1 MKWILGLGN
10 PGDQYSRTRHN
21 VGLLVLEALFRT
33 LCAERVRCGTGFS
46 EVYEGHVVD
55 EPVLLFRPLTY
66 MNCSGAAVGEG
77 MERLQLDPANLLVIY
92 DDADLAL
99 GQIRFRRGGSPGG
112 HNGIRSILEHTENA
126 GFDKLKIG
134 VRGEQRQGMNLADY
148 VLSEFHTSE
157 VEPIQKIID
166 VAAEAAEA
174 WVRDP
179 WTDVMNEFHGRR
191 FGESPEAGEETGS

>member
-1 MKWILGLGN
+1 LKWILGLGN

-21 VGLLVLEALFRT
+21 VGLLVLEALIRT
-33 LCAERVRCGTGFS
+33 LRPERVRCEAGFS

-55 EPVLLFRPLTY
+55 EPVLLFRPFTY

-77 MERLQLDPANLLVIY
+77 MERLQLDPADLLVIY

-99 GQIRFRRGGSPGG
+99 GRIRFRRGGSPGG
-112 HNGIRSILEHTENA
+112 HNGIRSILEHTGDA
-126 GFDKLKIG
+126 SFDKLKIG
-134 VRGEQRQGMNLADY
+134 VRGEQRRGMNLADY
-148 VLSEFHTSE
+148 VLSEFHASE
-157 VEPIQKIID
+157 VEPIQTMIE

-179 WTDVMNEFHGRR
+179 WNELMNEFHGRR